1 MTEPA
6 YNAASAMPG
15 LVQHVTTSLDVG
27 GAQAMLV
34 KLLEANVAKR
44 KCARPA
50 VLSLM
55 RPGTFAPRLRQTG
68 CPTYTLGMSRGLPG
82 PIAALR
88 LLRITAMLRPDILQ
102 GWMYHG
108 NLAASVASLAAG
120 RKVPVFWNV
129 RHSLADP
136 MVEKRSSRALFA
148 LSARLSRSVQG
159 IIYNSRTAA
168 KEHAAIGFDPSRAIH
183 IPNGFD
189 LSSYRPDPCARGRLR
204 ALFALPDGGVTVG
217 MVARNHPMKDHAM
230 LVRAIA
236 HARATGLDLRLLLVG
251 PGMDR
256 PDPALKRLIAECLP
270 AETVTFVGERT
281 DVADWLPGLDLLALS
296 SAWGEAFPNIL
307 GEAMACGVPCIA
319 TDVGDSAWV
328 VGECGLIVPPRDA
341 VAMGVALERFAELDE
356 GARRNLGAAGR
367 ARAVANFD
375 INDIAVQYRRLYASA
390 VQRAT
395 KDAVP
400 ASAST
405 LARDAGMGR
414 L

>member
-1 MTEPA
+1 MIEHFHH
-6 YNAASAMPG
+6 AASAMPG

-34 KLLEANVAKR
+34 KLIETNAAKR

-55 RPGTFAPRLRQTG
+55 RPGALAPRLRQTG
-68 CPTYTLGMSRGLPG
+68 CPTYTLGMSRGIPG
-82 PIAALR
+82 PVATLR

-108 NLAASVASLAAG
+108 NLAASVAGLAAG
-120 RKVPVFWNV
+120 RRVPVFWNV

-168 KEHAAIGFDPSRAIH
+168 REHAAIGFDGSRAIH

-189 LSSYRPDPCARGRLR
+189 LSRYRPDPAARERLR
-204 ALFALPDGGVTVG
+204 ALFGLVGDSLVVG

-236 HARATGLDLRLLLVG
+236 RARAAGHDLRLLLVG

-256 PDPALKRLIAECLP
+256 PDAALARVIAECLP
-270 AETVTFVGERT
+270 ADAVTFAGERT
-281 DVADWLPGLDLLALS
+281 DVAEWLPGLDLLALS

-307 GEAMACGVPCIA
+307 GEAMACGVPCVA
-319 TDVGDSAWV
+319 TDVGDSGWV
-328 VGECGLIVPPRDA
+328 MGDGGLIVPPRDA
-341 VAMGVALERFAELDE
+341 EAMGAALGRVAALD
-356 GARRNLGAAGR
+356 GDARRKLGAAGR

-395 KDAVP
+395 RDMAPVN
-400 ASAST
+400 AST
-405 LARDAGMGR
+405 LARDSGVGQA
-414 L
+414 

>member
-1 MTEPA
+1 MTDPA
-6 YNAASAMPG
+6 CHTAPAMPG
-15 LVQHVTTSLDVG
+15 LVQHLTTSLDVG

-34 KLLEANVAKR
+34 KLLEAGMAKR

-55 RPGTFAPRLRQTG
+55 RPGTLAPRVRQTG
-68 CPTYTLGMSRGLPG
+68 CATYTLSMSRGIPG
-82 PIAALR
+82 PIATLR
-88 LLRITAMLRPDILQ
+88 LLRITAMLQPDILQ

-120 RKVPVFWNV
+120 RRVPVFWNV

-189 LSSYRPDPCARGRLR
+189 LASYRPDPAASERVRMQFGIPR
-204 ALFALPDGGVTVG
+204 DGILVG
-217 MVARNHPMKDHAM
+217 MIARNHPMKDHAT
-230 LVRAIA
+230 LVRAV
-236 HARATGLDLRLLLVG
+236 ARARTSGLDLRLLLVG

-256 PDPALKRLIAECLP
+256 PDAALTRVIAECLP
-270 AETVTFVGERT
+270 EGAVTLAGERT
-281 DVADWLPGLDLLALS
+281 DVAGWLPGLDLLALS

-307 GEAMACGVPCIA
+307 GEAMACGVPCVA

-328 VGECGLIVPPRDA
+328 IGESGLIVPPRDCE
-341 VAMGVALERFAELDE
+341 AMGAALSRLAELDPD
-356 GARRNLGAAGR
+356 ARRRLGAAGR

-395 KDAVP
+395 KDAAP

-405 LARDAGMGR
+405 LARDAGMGQA
-414 L
+414 

>member
-1 MTEPA
+1 MTAPFNCPA
-6 YNAASAMPG
+6 AMPG

-34 KLLEANVAKR
+34 KLIEVSAAKR

-55 RPGTFAPRLRQTG
+55 RPGTFAPRLRETG
-68 CPTYTLGMSRGLPG
+68 CPTYTLGMTRGTPG
-82 PIAALR
+82 PIATLR

-108 NLAASVASLAAG
+108 NLAASVASLIAG
-120 RKVPVFWNV
+120 RKVPVLWNV

-136 MVEKRSSRALFA
+136 RVEKRSNRALFA
-148 LSARLSRSVQG
+148 LSARLSRSVDG

-189 LSSYRPDPCARGRLR
+189 LARYRPDPAARERLR
-204 ALFALPDGGVTVG
+204 ALLEVSGDGMLVG

-236 HARATGLDLRLLLVG
+236 RARAAGHDLRLLLVG

-256 PDPALKRLIAECLP
+256 PDGALRRAIAECLP
-270 AETVTFVGERT
+270 ADAVTLAGERT
-281 DVADWLPGLDLLALS
+281 DIAEWLPGLDLLALS

-307 GEAMACGVPCIA
+307 GEAMACGVPCVA

-328 VGECGLIVPPRDA
+328 IGEGGLIVPPRDA
-341 VAMGVALERFAELDE
+341 EAMGAALERLAALDDD
-356 GARRNLGAAGR
+356 ARRNIGAAGR
-367 ARAVANFD
+367 ARAVTHFD

-390 VQRAT
+390 IART
-395 KDAVP
+395 TMDAAP
-400 ASAST
+400 ASAGT
-405 LARDAGMGR
+405 LASDAGVGR
-414 L
+414 A

>member
-1 MTEPA
+1 MTESA
-6 YNAASAMPG
+6 CLTGSAMPG
-15 LVQHVTTSLDVG
+15 LVQHITTSLDVG
-27 GAQAMLV
+27 GGQAMLV
-34 KLLEANVAKR
+34 KLLEANCAKR

-55 RPGTFAPRLRQTG
+55 RPGTFAQRLRQTG
-68 CPTYTLGMSRGLPG
+68 CPIYTLGMSRGFPG
-82 PIAALR
+82 PVAMLR
-88 LLRITAMLRPDILQ
+88 LLRITAMLQPDILQ

-108 NLAASVASLAAG
+108 NLAASVASLSAG

-168 KEHAAIGFDPSRAIH
+168 KEHAAIGFDSSRAIH

-189 LSSYRPDPCARGRLR
+189 LSDYHPDPSARGRLE
-204 ALFALPDGGVTVG
+204 ALFNLPAGGTLVG
-217 MVARNHPMKDHAM
+217 MIARNHPMKDHAM
-230 LVRAIA
+230 LIRGL
-236 HARATGLDLRLLLVG
+236 ARARAAGHDLRLLLVG

-256 PDPALKRLIAECLP
+256 PDAALKRVIAESLP
-270 AETVTFVGERT
+270 PGTVTLAGERT
-281 DVADWLPGLDLLALS
+281 DVARWLPGLDLLALS

-319 TDVGDSAWV
+319 TDIGDSAWV
-328 VGECGLIVPPRDA
+328 VGESGLIVPPRDDE
-341 VAMGVALERFAELDE
+341 AMGAALERLASLDTT
-356 GARRNLGAAGR
+356 GRRTLGAAGR
-367 ARAVANFD
+367 ARAIAHFD

-395 KDAVP
+395 RDTAPV
-400 ASAST
+400 SAST
-405 LARDAGMGR
+405 LASDAGVGR

>member
-1 MTEPA
+1 MTEPSCHT
-6 YNAASAMPG
+6 ASAMPG
-15 LVQHVTTSLDVG
+15 LVQHLTTSLDVG

-34 KLLEANVAKR
+34 KLIEANIAKR

-55 RPGTFAPRLRQTG
+55 RPGTFAQRLRQTG
-68 CPTYTLGMSRGLPG
+68 CPTYTLGMSRGIPG
-82 PIAALR
+82 PVATLR
-88 LLRITAMLRPDILQ
+88 LLRITAMLQPDILQ

-120 RKVPVFWNV
+120 RRVPVFWNV

-168 KEHAAIGFDPSRAIH
+168 QQHAAIGFDPSRAIH

-189 LSSYRPDPCARGRLR
+189 LSTYHPDPSARGRLE
-204 ALFALPDGGVTVG
+204 ALFNLAPGGILVG
-217 MVARNHPMKDHAM
+217 MVARNHPMKDHAT
-230 LVRAIA
+230 LVRAV
-236 HARATGLDLRLLLVG
+236 ARARAAGHDLRLLLVG
-251 PGMDR
+251 PGMDQ
-256 PDPALKRLIAECLP
+256 PDPALTRTIAQYLP
-270 AETVTFVGERT
+270 AGTATLAGERT
-281 DVADWLPGLDLLALS
+281 DLASWLPGLDLLALS

-319 TDVGDSAWV
+319 TDIGDSAWV
-328 VGECGLIVPPRDA
+328 VGEGGLIVPPRDA
-341 VAMGVALERFAELDE
+341 EAMGAAIERLAELDAS
-356 GARRNLGAAGR
+356 ARRNLGAAGR
-367 ARAVANFD
+367 ARAITHFD

-390 VQRAT
+390 VERAT

-400 ASAST
+400 ASTSALAS
-405 LARDAGMGR
+405 DAGVSR

>member
-1 MTEPA
+1 MTAQP
-6 YNAASAMPG
+6 YCAASAMPG

-34 KLLEANVAKR
+34 KLLEAGAAKR

-55 RPGTFAPRLRQTG
+55 RPGTFAQRLRQTG
-68 CPTYTLGMSRGLPG
+68 CPTYTLGMSRGVPG
-82 PIAALR
+82 PVATLR

-108 NLAASVASLAAG
+108 NLAASVARLAAG
-120 RKVPVFWNV
+120 RRVPIFWNV

-136 MVEKRSSRALFA
+136 TVEKRSSRALFA
-148 LSARLSRSVQG
+148 LSARLSRSVDG
-159 IIYNSRTAA
+159 IIYNSRIAA
-168 KEHAAIGFDPSRAIH
+168 REHAAIGFDSSRAIH

-189 LSSYRPDPCARGRLR
+189 LSHYRPDPAARGRLR
-204 ALFALPDGGVTVG
+204 MLFDLPDDGIVVG
-217 MVARNHPMKDHAM
+217 MIARNHPMKDHAM
-230 LVRAIA
+230 LVRAV
-236 HARATGLDLRLLLVG
+236 ARARAAGHYLRLLLVG

-256 PDPALKRLIAECLP
+256 PDAALRQVIAANLP
-270 AETVTFVGERT
+270 PEAVTLAGERT
-281 DVADWLPGLDLLALS
+281 DIAEWLPGLDLLALS

-307 GEAMACGVPCIA
+307 GEAMSCGVPCVA

-328 VGECGLIVPPRDA
+328 LGEGGLIAPPRDA
-341 VAMGVALERFAELDE
+341 EAMGAALERLAGLDE
-356 GARRNLGAAGR
+356 AARRAIGAAGR
-367 ARAVANFD
+367 ARAIANFD

-390 VQRAT
+390 VERVT
-395 KDAVP
+395 RDAAP

-405 LARDAGMGR
+405 LARDAGVSQA
-414 L
+414 

>member
-1 MTEPA
+1 MNAPA
-6 YNAASAMPG
+6 CHTASAMPG
-15 LVQHVTTSLDVG
+15 LVQHITTSLDVG

-34 KLLEANVAKR
+34 KLLEANAAKR

-55 RPGTFAPRLRQTG
+55 RPGTFAQRIRQTG
-68 CPTYTLGMSRGLPG
+68 CPTYTLGMSHGIPG
-82 PIAALR
+82 PIATLR
-88 LLRITAMLRPDILQ
+88 LLRITAMLQPDILQ

-189 LSSYRPDPCARGRLR
+189 LSSYHPDPSARERLE
-204 ALFALPDGGVTVG
+204 ALFGLPGGGTLVG
-217 MVARNHPMKDHAM
+217 MIARNHPMKDHAM
-230 LVRAIA
+230 LVRAV
-236 HARATGLDLRLLLVG
+236 ARARAAGHDLRLLLVG

-256 PDPALKRLIAECLP
+256 PGTALTRAIAECLP
-270 AETVTFVGERT
+270 PETVTLAGERT
-281 DVADWLPGLDLLALS
+281 DLANWLPGLDMLALS

-328 VGECGLIVPPRDA
+328 VGESGLIVPPRDIE
-341 VAMGVALERFAELDE
+341 AMGAALARMAGLDVTT
-356 GARRNLGAAGR
+356 RRNLGATGR
-367 ARAVANFD
+367 ARAIAHFD

-395 KDAVP
+395 KDAAP
-400 ASAST
+400 ASAGT
-405 LARDAGMGR
+405 LASDAGVSR

>member
-1 MTEPA
+1 MTERPCHT
-6 YNAASAMPG
+6 ASAMPG
-15 LVQHVTTSLDVG
+15 LVQHLTTSLDVG

-34 KLLEANVAKR
+34 KLIESNVAKR

-55 RPGTFAPRLRQTG
+55 RPGTFAQRLRQTG
-68 CPTYTLGMSRGLPG
+68 CPTYTLGMSRGIPG
-82 PIAALR
+82 PVATLR
-88 LLRITAMLRPDILQ
+88 LLRITAMLQPDILQ

-136 MVEKRSSRALFA
+136 MVEKHSSRALFA

-159 IIYNSRTAA
+159 IIYNSCTAA
-168 KEHAAIGFDPSRAIH
+168 RQHAVIGFDPSRAIH

-189 LSSYRPDPCARGRLR
+189 LSAYHPDPTARERLE
-204 ALFALPDGGVTVG
+204 ALFNLTPGGILVG
-217 MVARNHPMKDHAM
+217 MVARNHPMKDHTT

-236 HARATGLDLRLLLVG
+236 LARAAGHDLRLLLVG

-256 PDPALKRLIAECLP
+256 PDAALAQAIAQYLP
-270 AETVTFVGERT
+270 AGTATLAGERT
-281 DVADWLPGLDLLALS
+281 DLASWLPGLDLLALS

-319 TDVGDSAWV
+319 TDIGDSAWV
-328 VGECGLIVPPRDA
+328 VGESGLIVPPRDA
-341 VAMGVALERFAELDE
+341 EAMGAAIERLAELDT

-367 ARAVANFD
+367 ARATAHFD

-390 VQRAT
+390 VERAT

-400 ASAST
+400 ASTNALAS
-405 LARDAGMGR
+405 DAGVSR

>member
-1 MTEPA
+1 MIAPS
-6 YNAASAMPG
+6 YRAASAMPG

-34 KLLEANVAKR
+34 KLVEAGVAKR

-50 VLSLM
+50 VLSLT
-55 RPGTFAPRLRQTG
+55 RPGTLAPRLRDTG
-68 CPTYTLGMSRGLPG
+68 CPTYTLGMSRGFPG
-82 PIAALR
+82 PVATLR

-108 NLAASVASLAAG
+108 NLAASVAGLAAG

-136 MVEKRSSRALFA
+136 SVEKRSSRALFA
-148 LSARLSRSVQG
+148 LSARLSRSVHG
-159 IIYNSRTAA
+159 IIYNSRVAA
-168 KEHAAIGFDPSRAIH
+168 QEHAAIGFDPARAIH

-189 LSSYRPDPCARGRLR
+189 LSRYHPDPAARARLR
-204 ALFALPDGGVTVG
+204 MLFDLPGDGILVG

-230 LVRAIA
+230 LVHAIA
-236 HARATGLDLRLLLVG
+236 RARAAGHDLRLLLVG
-251 PGMDR
+251 TGMDR
-256 PDPALKRLIAECLP
+256 PDAALRQAIAACLP
-270 AETVTFVGERT
+270 PEAVTLVGERT
-281 DVADWLPGLDLLALS
+281 DIAEWLPGLDLLALS

-328 VGECGLIVPPRDA
+328 LGEGGLIVPPRDA
-341 VAMGVALERFAELDE
+341 EAMGAALERIAALD
-356 GARRNLGAAGR
+356 GDARRSLGAVGR
-367 ARAVANFD
+367 ARAIAHFD

-390 VQRAT
+390 VQRIT
-395 KDAVP
+395 RDAAP

-405 LARDAGMGR
+405 LASDAGVSQA
-414 L
+414 